1 MPPRLLLSLRH
12 TCARSTALKQVGALT
27 IQDSTFYQANLMQHA
42 ENLQSRIDE
51 QVKNSLLSV
60 LSDFQDGIPDTP
72 PPLEEH
78 TEPAQIHN
86 VSNARTNNQCHTQD
100 D

>member
-1 MPPRLLLSLRH
+1 
-12 TCARSTALKQVGALT
+12 
-27 IQDSTFYQANLMQHA
+27 MQHA

-100 D
+100 DWGFKQKSGSTDYYHHSTK